1 MKALYSLTLAL
12 LPLITAAGQLRQER
26 FDAITDD
33 PKSCFH
39 AKQIPQNNNRNPLG
53 IYSSGCSRVVS
64 IEKDTVVC
72 ETRMVWGSLDYKN
85 DIGRIELIAEG
96 QNNGYK
102 NFFSGESYFK
112 KLRRH
117 MRLKAKAY
125 GRYDTVKGKPYVLEV
140 TAHIDFFP
148 FNDLYMTRVRYTMKR
163 LKYRPRAKYGIFT
176 NKSDTKYKAKL
187 EKEKREE
194 KKWQEER
201 KAKEDKWLKKYHDKY
216 NYIVIG
222 N

>member
-1 MKALYSLTLAL
+1 MKRIAITVLAL

-26 FDAITDD
+26 FDAIIKD

-64 IEKDTVVC
+64 TEKDTIVC
-72 ETRMVWGSLDYKN
+72 ETRMIWGSLDYKN
-85 DIGRIELIAEG
+85 DIGRIELVAEG
-96 QNNGYK
+96 QNNGNK
-102 NFFSGESYFK
+102 NFFSGESSFK
-112 KLRRH
+112 KLRRR

-148 FNDLYMTRVRYTMKR
+148 FNDLYLTRVRYTTKR
-163 LKYRPRAKYGIFT
+163 RKYLPRAKYGIYT
-176 NKSDTKYKAKL
+176 NKSNAKYKAKL

-194 KKWQEER
+194 KKWQEGR
-201 KAKEDKWLKKYHDKY
+201 RAKENKWIKDYHDKY

>member
-1 MKALYSLTLAL
+1 MKRIAITVLAL

-26 FDAITDD
+26 FDAIIKD

-64 IEKDTVVC
+64 TEKDTVVC
-72 ETRMVWGSLDYKN
+72 ETRIAWGNLDYKN
-85 DIGRIELIAEG
+85 DIGSIELVAEG
-96 QNNGYK
+96 QNNGSK
-102 NFFSGESYFK
+102 NFYSGESSFK

-148 FNDLYMTRVRYTMKR
+148 FNDLYLTRVRYTTKR
-163 LKYRPRAKYGIFT
+163 RKYLPRAKYGIYT
-176 NKSDTKYKAKL
+176 KRSDARHKAKL
-187 EKEKREE
+187 AKEKRKE

-201 KAKEDKWLKKYHDKY
+201 RAKEDKWFKKYLDKY

>member
-1 MKALYSLTLAL
+1 MKAIYSLTLAL

-26 FDAITDD
+26 FDAIIDD

-39 AKQIPQNNNRNPLG
+39 AKQIPQNYNRNQFG
-53 IYSSGCSRVVS
+53 IHSSGCSRVVS
-64 IEKDTVVC
+64 IEKDTIVC
-72 ETRMVWGSLDYKN
+72 ETRMAWGNLDYKN
-85 DIGRIELIAEG
+85 DIGRIELIVEG
-96 QNNGYK
+96 QNNGNK
-102 NFFSGESYFK
+102 NVFSGESNFK

-125 GRYDTVKGKPYVLEV
+125 GRYNTVPGKPYVLEV

-148 FNDLYMTRVRYTMKR
+148 FKDYMTCVRYTTKR
-163 LKYRPRAKYGIFT
+163 RKYLPRAKYGIYT
-176 NKSDTKYKAKL
+176 KRSDARYKAKL
-187 EKEKREE
+187 AKEKRKE

-201 KAKEDKWLKKYHDKY
+201 KPKEDKWFKNYLDKY
-216 NYIVIG
+216 KYIVIG